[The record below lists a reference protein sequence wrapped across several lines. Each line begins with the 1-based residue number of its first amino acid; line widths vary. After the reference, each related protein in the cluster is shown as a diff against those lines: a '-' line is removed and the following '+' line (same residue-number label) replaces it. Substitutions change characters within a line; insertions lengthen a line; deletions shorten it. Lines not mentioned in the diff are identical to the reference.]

1 MAQTTSTAHLSG
13 AHLDAHLGGSTFTWL
28 GHATIHIQTA
38 GGTSILIDPWF
49 EGNPSSPKDYKLPE
63 KIDLLLLTHGHDD
76 HFHDAVKVAKKSKAK
91 VVGIYELTSFMQGNG
106 VENISPM
113 NYGGNLQVGDVR
125 ISMVEARHS
134 SSIVDGGKT
143 IYAGNPCGFVLT
155 IEGSPTIY
163 LAGDTSLFGDMRL
176 FKELYEPVIAVLP
189 IGDNF
194 TMGPKHAA
202 LAAQYLGAKT
212 VIPVHYGTFP
222 ALTGTP
228 AELKAHLEG
237 SGIDVLAPSPGESVG

>member
-1 MAQTTSTAHLSG
+1 M
-13 AHLDAHLGGSTFTWL
+13 AHLGGSTLTWL

-38 GGTSILIDPWF
+38 GGTSILVDPWF
-49 EGNPSSPKDYKLPE
+49 EGNPKSPKGYQPPD

-76 HFHDAVKVAKKSKAK
+76 HFHDAVKVAKKTKAQ
-91 VVGIYELTSFMQGNG
+91 VIGIYELTSWMQGHG
-106 VENISPM
+106 IERLSPM
-113 NYGGNLQVGDVR
+113 NYGGNLQAGDVR

-143 IYAGNPCGFVLT
+143 YYAGNPCGYVLT
-155 IEGSPTIY
+155 AEGAPTIY
-163 LAGDTSLFGDMRL
+163 LAGDTSLFGDMKL
-176 FKELYEPVIAVLP
+176 FKDLYAPEIAVLP

-202 LAAQYLGAKT
+202 LAAGYLGVKT

-228 AELKAHLEG
+228 EELKTHLEG
-237 SGIDVLAPSPGESVG
+237 SGIAVIAPNPGENVK

>member
-1 MAQTTSTAHLSG
+1 MAHQKNT
-13 AHLDAHLGGSTFTWL
+13 AHLGGNTLTWL

-49 EGNPSSPKDYKLPE
+49 EGNPSSPKNYSLPE

-76 HFHDAVKVAKKSKAK
+76 HFHDAVTIAKKSKAK
-91 VVGIYELTSFMQGNG
+91 VVGIYELTSWMQGKG
-106 VENISPM
+106 IDNISPM
-113 NYGGNLQVGDVR
+113 NYGGNLQAGDVR

-134 SSIVDGGKT
+134 SSIVDGDKSV
-143 IYAGNPCGFVLT
+143 YAGNPCGYVLA
-155 IEGSPTIY
+155 IEGAPTIY
-163 LAGDTSLFGDMRL
+163 LAGDTSLFGDMQL
-176 FKELYEPVIAVLP
+176 LKELYAPTIAVLP

-202 LAAQYLGAKT
+202 LAAKYLGVKT
-212 VIPVHYGTFP
+212 VVPVHYGTFP

-228 AELKAHLEG
+228 AELKAQLEG
-237 SGIDVLAPSPGESVG
+237 SGIEVVAPKPGEDVR

>member
-1 MAQTTSTAHLSG
+1 MAY
-13 AHLDAHLGGSTFTWL
+13 LGGSILTWL

-38 GGTSILIDPWF
+38 KGTSILIDPWF
-49 EGNPSSPKDYKLPE
+49 EGNPSSPKDYQLPA
-63 KIDLLLLTHGHDD
+63 KIDLLLLTHGHED

-91 VVGIYELTSFMQGNG
+91 AVGIYELTSWMQGQG

-113 NYGGNLQVGDVR
+113 NYGGNLQAGDVR

-134 SSIVDGGKT
+134 SSIVDGDKS
-143 IYAGNPCGFVLT
+143 IYAGNPCGYVLA
-155 IEGSPTIY
+155 IEGAPTIY
-163 LAGDTSLFGDMRL
+163 LAGDTSLFGDMQL
-176 FKELYEPVIAVLP
+176 FKELYAPTIAVLP

-202 LAAQYLGAKT
+202 LAAKYLGVKT
-212 VIPVHYGTFP
+212 VVPVHYGTFP

-228 AELKAHLEG
+228 AELKAQLQG
-237 SGIDVLAPSPGESVG
+237 SGIEVVAPQPGEEVR

>member
-1 MAQTTSTAHLSG
+1 M
-13 AHLDAHLGGSTFTWL
+13 
-28 GHATIHIQTA
+28 HIQTA
-38 GGTSILIDPWF
+38 GGTSILVDPWF
-49 EGNPSSPKDYKLPE
+49 EGNPSSPKNYKLPE

-91 VVGIYELTSFMQGNG
+91 VVGIYELTSWMQGKG
-106 VENISPM
+106 IDNISPM

-134 SSIVDGGKT
+134 SSIVDSGT
-143 IYAGNPCGFVLT
+143 AVYAGNPCGYVLAT
-155 IEGSPTIY
+155 EGAPTIY
-163 LAGDTSLFGDMRL
+163 LAGDTSLFGDMKL
-176 FKELYEPVIAVLP
+176 FKELYEPAVAVLP

-202 LAAQYLGAKT
+202 MAAKYLGAKT

-228 AELKAHLEG
+228 EELKAHLEG
-237 SGIDVLAPSPGESVG
+237 SGITMVTPKPGESVQ